1 MEFTTNFLWITANI
15 NVIEKYNLTLSII
28 TTTLI
33 ITTIE

>member
-1 MEFTTNFLWITANI
+1 MEFTTNLLWITANI